1 VLRVVTL
8 NTWKCDGDYRARLPR
23 MADGLRAL
31 DADLI
36 CLQEV
41 FACAAPAADTAAW
54 LAEALGM
61 QAVAMPARHRP
72 RAFEGPPV
80 PSSSGLAI
88 LARTALPAAERI
100 PLPSDPR
107 DGERIAQAVRLE
119 TALGPLRVANLH
131 LTHLRD
137 GADLRRRQLEHLLAW
152 AEDAPG
158 AAPLV
163 LAGDFN
169 ATPDAPEL
177 APLRGHRAADW
188 GPDDPDRFP
197 GTVPLGVPGR
207 TPRPVD
213 HVVLLHGAPAF
224 AIRSRQRVLD
234 RADVAGGYASDHAG
248 VLVEIGA

>member
-1 VLRVVTL
+1 MLRVVTL
-8 NTWKCDGDYRARLPR
+8 NTWKCEGDYRARLPR
-23 MADGLRAL
+23 MAEGLRAL

-41 FACAAPAADTAAW
+41 FACAAPKADTAAW
-54 LAEALGM
+54 LGEALGM
-61 QAVAMPARHRP
+61 HAVATPARHGP
-72 RAFEGPPV
+72 RAFEGGTV

-88 LARTALPAAERI
+88 LARTALPEAARLA
-100 PLPSDPR
+100 LPSDPR
-107 DGERIAQAVRLE
+107 DGERIAQVVRLE

-137 GADLRRRQLEHLLAW
+137 GAALRQRQLEHLLE
-152 AEDAPG
+152 AEEDPTG
-158 AAPLV
+158 ALPLV

-169 ATPDAPEL
+169 AAPDAPEL
-177 APLRGHRAADW
+177 APLRAHPAADW
-188 GPDDPDRFP
+188 GPDDPGRFP

-213 HVVLLHGAPAF
+213 HVVLLHGAPGF
-224 AIRSRQRVLD
+224 VIRRRRRVLD
-234 RADVAGGYASDHAG
+234 RAAHAGGYASDHAG

>member
-1 VLRVVTL
+1 MLRVATL
-8 NTWKCDGDYRARLPR
+8 NTWKCEGDYRARLQR

-31 DADLI
+31 DADLL

-41 FACAAPAADTAAW
+41 FACAAPAADTAVW

-61 QAVAMPARHRP
+61 HAVATPARHGP
-72 RAFEGPPV
+72 RAFEGSPV

-88 LARTALPAAERI
+88 LARAALPEAERI

-137 GADLRRRQLEHLLAW
+137 AAGLRRRQLEHLLAQ
-152 AEDAPG
+152 AEDPAG
-158 AAPLV
+158 AVPLL

-169 ATPDAPEL
+169 ATPDASEL
-177 APLRGHRAADW
+177 ALLRAHPAADW

-207 TPRPVD
+207 TPRAVD
-213 HVVLLHGAPAF
+213 HVVLLRGAPAF
-224 AIRSRQRVLD
+224 SIRSRQRVLD
-234 RADVAGGYASDHAG
+234 LADGGGYASDHAG
-248 VLVEIGA
+248 VLVEIGV